1 MLTQS
6 PLIYT
11 KEMHRISTVSNRQF
25 FRQFSSTKAI
35 VPYTPQPLATATA
48 LSNLPLLND
57 AIHYLTTA
65 PSQKNTDIIYHV
77 MDANDRFLDISIY
90 KDFKQNQHF
99 FSVHFNITPEGID
112 LYKKT
117 VKKIENSST
126 PLKYTFQPH
135 FGKIEI
141 AIQLEEP
148 SYNNGRRVLKPL
160 KNKSNKDFYLSLK

>member
-11 KEMHRISTVSNRQF
+11 IEMHRISTVSNRQF
-25 FRQFSSTKAI
+25 LRRFSSTKAI
-35 VPYTPQPLATATA
+35 VPYTPPTLASATA
-48 LSNLPLLND
+48 LTNIPLLND

-77 MDANDRFLDISIY
+77 MDADDRFLDISIY

-99 FSVHFNITPEGID
+99 FSVHFNVTPEGID

-117 VKKIENSST
+117 VKKIEHSST

-141 AIQLEEP
+141 AIQLEDP
-148 SYNNGRRVLKPL
+148 SYNNGRRILKPL
-160 KNKSNKDFYLSLK
+160 SKKSIKDVYLS

>member
-1 MLTQS
+1 M
-6 PLIYT
+6 Y
-11 KEMHRISTVSNRQF
+11 RISTVSNRRF
-25 FRQFSSTKAI
+25 LRRFSSTKAI
-35 VPYTPQPLATATA
+35 LPYTPPPLATATA
-48 LSNLPLLND
+48 LTNIPLLND

-77 MDANDRFLDISIY
+77 MDADDRLLDISIY

-99 FSVHFNITPEGID
+99 FSVHFNVTPEGID

-117 VKKIENSST
+117 VKKIEYSPS

-148 SYNNGRRVLKPL
+148 SYNNWRRILKPL
-160 KNKSNKDFYLSLK
+160 SNKPNKDVYLS